1 MTRPG
6 WHVVA
11 LTVLVIGAASPAA
24 ADTEIGLSVD
34 GATWAPTLTAPLF
47 DPDLRWVPGDT
58 RSATFYVRNQSD
70 DVATLSVDVLG
81 TALHTLLDTGDLRI
95 SARGDG
101 IDWRATS
108 RPGTHRL
115 VSDVAVP
122 AGASTPI
129 DVTVALAPGSSNE
142 SMRRQLDLRFR
153 LSLTQRSAVGP
164 DGGGLPDTGAPGAW
178 DLVLGIALVAGGII
192 ATSRRPEREDA
203 HV

>member
-6 WHVVA
+6 WQVAA
-11 LTVLVIGAASPAA
+11 LTVLVLSAASPAA

-34 GATWAPTLTAPLF
+34 GATWAPSLTAPLF
-47 DPDLRWVPGDT
+47 DPNLRWVPGDT

-70 DVATLSVDVLG
+70 DSATLSVDVLG
-81 TALHTLLDTGDLRI
+81 TALHSLLDTGDLTV
-95 SARGDG
+95 SARGDE

-122 AGASTPI
+122 PGASTPI
-129 DVTVALAPGSSNE
+129 DVTVAFAPGSSNE

-153 LSLTQRSAVGP
+153 LTVTQGSAVGP
-164 DGGGLPDTGAPGAW
+164 DAGGLPDTGAPGAW
-178 DLVLGIALVAGGII
+178 DLVLGVMLVAAGIV

>member
-11 LTVLVIGAASPAA
+11 LMVLVMGAASSAA

-34 GATWAPTLTAPLF
+34 GATWAPSLTVPLL
-47 DPDLRWVPGDT
+47 DSGIRWVPGDT
-58 RSATFYVRNQSD
+58 RSATFYVRNQSGD
-70 DVATLSVDVLG
+70 PATLSVDVLG
-81 TALHTLLDTGDLRI
+81 TALHSLLDTGDLTV
-95 SARGDG
+95 SARGEE
-101 IDWRATS
+101 IAWRATT

-122 AGASTPI
+122 PHASTPI
-129 DVTVALAPGSSNE
+129 DVTVAFAPASSNE

-153 LSLTQRSAVGP
+153 LSLTQGSVVGP
-164 DGGGLPDTGAPGAW
+164 AAGGLPDTGAPGAW
-178 DLVLGIALVAGGII
+178 GLVLGIMLVAGGII
-192 ATSRRPEREDA
+192 ATSRRQEREDT